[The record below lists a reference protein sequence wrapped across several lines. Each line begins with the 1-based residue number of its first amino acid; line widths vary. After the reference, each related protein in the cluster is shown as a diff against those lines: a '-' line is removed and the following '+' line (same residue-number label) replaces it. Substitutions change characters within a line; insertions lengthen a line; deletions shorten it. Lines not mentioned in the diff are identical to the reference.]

1 MFFCNFSVAVSQTQT
16 NTVLSIYLQP
26 DIVYRLTGYS
36 DGPDYFNISSTSGTI
51 FIRSDLRLDLNKK
64 SLHYVSDFYTP
75 RKLCLWEGIL
85 FSRCPKV
92 RPSDRP
98 TVCPKCFV
106 SLITSRI
113 IDGISSNFAN
123 TFI

>member
-1 MFFCNFSVAVSQTQT
+1 MYQVS
-16 NTVLSIYLQP
+16 
-26 DIVYRLTGYS
+26 VYRTI
-36 DGPDYFNISSTSGTI
+36 GPLVVWRGDSTIHG
-51 FIRSDLRLDLNKK
+51 LQC
-64 SLHYVSDFYTP
+64 YYTP

-92 RPSDRP
+92 RPTDRP
-98 TVCPKCFV
+98 TVCPKRFV

-123 TFI
+123 TFIYTRQILLIKK

>member
-1 MFFCNFSVAVSQTQT
+1 MFDAV
-16 NTVLSIYLQP
+16 VSIGV
-26 DIVYRLTGYS
+26 I
-36 DGPDYFNISSTSGTI
+36 
-51 FIRSDLRLDLNKK
+51 
-64 SLHYVSDFYTP
+64 HYTP

-98 TVCPKCFV
+98 PTVCPKHFA

-123 TFI
+123 TFICTRQILLVKN